1 MEKDRAVVLELE
13 QDIAKIT
20 FNRPESFNAMNTEFF
35 GDLLKIMKNI
45 RHMENVRCV
54 VISGSGKAFSAGG
67 DVNFMSKFENPEK
80 EFQAPADH
88 LNSIMLELYMLPK
101 PTVAAI
107 NGPAVGAGLS
117 VALACDY
124 RIMSDEA
131 FLMFGYSGIGLTPD
145 GGLSWI
151 LPKIIGMS
159 RSMKMVIDN
168 PRITA
173 DDALTWGLVHE
184 VVPHDSWWKLAMEK
198 ARGITG
204 LAIQAIVTAR
214 RLMLEGWYGSLPEQ
228 LDKERWS
235 IARAAIGE
243 GREGIR
249 AFVEKRQPDF
259 KNVK

>member
-35 GDLLKIMKNI
+35 EDFLKILGNI
-45 RHMENVRCV
+45 RQMENIRCV

-88 LNSIMLELYMLPK
+88 LNSIMLELYTLPK

-124 RIMSDEA
+124 RIMSEEA

-159 RSMKMVIDN
+159 RSMKMVINN

-173 DDALTWGLVHE
+173 DEALAWGLVHE
-184 VVPHDSWWKLAMEK
+184 VVPHDSLWKLAMEK
-198 ARGITG
+198 AQTITG
-204 LAIQAIVTAR
+204 LAVQAIVTAR

-243 GREGIR
+243 GREGIS
-249 AFVEKRQPDF
+249 AFAEKRKPEF
-259 KNVK
+259 KSVK